1 MAVPKKRK
9 GKSRTRARRSITTK
23 VTVPNLSACSNCG
36 EMKLSH
42 RVCPQCGYYKN
53 KIVMQYKD

>member
-9 GKSRTRARRSITTK
+9 GKSKTRTRRSNVTK
-23 VTVPNLSACSNCG
+23 ISVPNLSACPNCG
-36 EMKLSH
+36 EKKLSH

-53 KIVMQYKD
+53 RIVINYKD